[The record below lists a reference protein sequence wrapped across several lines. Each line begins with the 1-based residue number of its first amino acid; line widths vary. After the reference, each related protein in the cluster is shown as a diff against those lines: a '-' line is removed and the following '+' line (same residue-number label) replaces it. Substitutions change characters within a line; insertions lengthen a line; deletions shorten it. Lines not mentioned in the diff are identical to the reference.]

1 MVKSTSNQEE
11 LDTLIH
17 QVIQQVVESTD
28 GSQQQREAM
37 SKLVSLIPDLTG
49 IYGRTYP
56 EAMNLA
62 LEGIAI
68 YQGNISGRNLRSFQ
82 QKFSA
87 DINNAAPMVVR
98 KNFVNWFN
106 RIIKNKI
113 IDQHRK
119 KSKLPLSLDAPI
131 KPGEEITRAEVVPDI
146 RTLGD
151 LDSWCKR
158 EDKEKIRL
166 KGYIL
171 ERYIELD
178 PDGKLQSSYPSNC
191 PDCNCQLL
199 LREEY
204 LKDKGET
211 VQSMAHKFG
220 ISNQTIYSHRRR
232 SCLALLREI
241 VREIDSSF
249 DEYARRLLGE

>member
-17 QVIQQVVESTD
+17 QLIQQVVKSAD
-28 GSQQQREAM
+28 GSQQQRDAM
-37 SKLVSLIPDLTG
+37 SKLVSLIPNLTG

-62 LEGIAI
+62 LEGISI

-82 QKFSA
+82 QKFSV
-87 DINNAAPMVVR
+87 DINNATPIVVR
-98 KNFVNWFN
+98 KSFVNWFN
-106 RIIKNKI
+106 RIVSNKI
-113 IDQHRK
+113 NDQHRK
-119 KSKLPLSLDAPI
+119 KSKLPLSLDTPI
-131 KPGEEITRAEVVPDI
+131 KPGEQTTRGEVVPDI
-146 RTLGD
+146 WTLGD

-158 EDKEKIRL
+158 EEKEKRRL

-178 PDGKLQSSYPSNC
+178 PDGKLQSSYPGNC

-204 LKDKGET
+204 LKDEGET
-211 VQSMAHKFG
+211 VRTIAHKLG
-220 ISNQTIYSHRRR
+220 ISEQTIYSHRRR
-232 SCLALLREI
+232 QCLSLLRKI
-241 VREIDSSF
+241 AQEIDSRF
-249 DEYARRLLGE
+249 DEYAQRLLGE